1 MNIQHPEQKRWLQQ
15 RMEPEANNWPLD
27 REVRTRIL
35 EGLIGA
41 EEFEHFLHARFV
53 GQKRFSLQGAETAI
67 AILDELLDRAAEHN
81 VHEVVMG
88 MAHRGRLTV
97 LANVVGK
104 PLGQVFSEFEGN
116 VDPTSTQGSG
126 DVKYHLGASG
136 VRRSESGKEIVVS
149 VAPNPS
155 HLEAVDPVV
164 EGIVRPKQDRLG
176 DTERARVIPL
186 LIHGDAAFAGQGVVA
201 ETLNLSQLDGYST
214 GGTIH
219 LIINNQIGFTTL
231 PDEARSTPYSTDVAR
246 MVQAPIFHVNGDD
259 PEAAIR
265 VAQIAF
271 DYRQEFKK
279 DVVIDMFC
287 YRRWGHNEA
296 DDPSYTQPLL
306 YKKIK
311 DHPSVATLYGE
322 RLARDGVVTAAEVAA
337 IRKRETQR
345 LSDAFDSVQQNAEHF
360 EVQELSAV
368 PEEEIAIIP
377 HAPNVDEETIERVVR
392 GVTSFADNFHLHPK
406 LHGFIEKRK
415 EALEKGGPIDWAFG
429 ETLAFGTLVLEGT
442 PVRLS
447 GQDSGRGTFSQRHLC
462 FYDAETGRKYIPLQH
477 LAPNQARFD
486 VFDSSLSEFAVLGFE
501 FGYSVADPLTLVMWE
516 AQFGDFANGA
526 QIMIDQFI
534 ASAEA
539 KWGQPSGLV
548 LLLPHGY
555 EGQGPEHSSARI
567 ERFLVLAAEGN
578 IQVANCS
585 TPAQYFHLL
594 RRQMRGGTDRRGMR
608 KPLIVFTPK
617 RMLRHPRATCTF
629 ADLTGGF
636 REVLDDTAS
645 LDTGRVG
652 RVVFCTG
659 QVFYDLTA
667 ARAEQKVD
675 NVAIVRIEQLYPFA
689 ETLVKDILLRYP
701 LTAEMVWAQ
710 EEPRNMGAWRFMAE
724 QFRPLLDPTRRELR
738 YVGRPESASP
748 ATGSL
753 KRHQEEQAEIARE
766 ALTLGAVSKA
776 RKVRVIARRK
786 VK

>member
-1 MNIQHPEQKRWLQQ
+1 
-15 RMEPEANNWPLD
+15 
-27 REVRTRIL
+27 
-35 EGLIGA
+35 
-41 EEFEHFLHARFV
+41 
-53 GQKRFSLQGAETAI
+53 
-67 AILDELLDRAAEHN
+67 
-81 VHEVVMG
+81 
-88 MAHRGRLTV
+88 
-97 LANVVGK
+97 
-104 PLGQVFSEFEGN
+104 
-116 VDPTSTQGSG
+116 
-126 DVKYHLGASG
+126 
-136 VRRSESGKEIVVS
+136 
-149 VAPNPS
+149 
-155 HLEAVDPVV
+155 
-164 EGIVRPKQDRLG
+164 
-176 DTERARVIPL
+176 
-186 LIHGDAAFAGQGVVA
+186 
-201 ETLNLSQLDGYST
+201 
-214 GGTIH
+214 
-219 LIINNQIGFTTL
+219 
-231 PDEARSTPYSTDVAR
+231 
-246 MVQAPIFHVNGDD
+246 
-259 PEAAIR
+259 
-265 VAQIAF
+265 
-271 DYRQEFKK
+271 
-279 DVVIDMFC
+279 
-287 YRRWGHNEA
+287 
-296 DDPSYTQPLL
+296 

-322 RLARDGVVTAAEVAA
+322 RLAREDVVTTVEVAA
-337 IRKRETQR
+337 MRKREMQR
-345 LSDAFDSVQQNAEHF
+345 LSDAFEAGQQSAERF
-360 EVQELSAV
+360 EMQELSSV
-368 PEEEIAIIP
+368 PEEEIATIP
-377 HAPNVDEETIERVVR
+377 HAPNVDQETLERVVR
-392 GVTSFADNFHLHPK
+392 GVTTFSENFHLHPK

-594 RRQMRGGTDRRGMR
+594 RRQMRGGADRRGMR
-608 KPLIVFTPK
+608 KPLIIFTPK
-617 RMLRHPRATCTF
+617 RMLRHPRATSTF

-645 LDTGRVG
+645 LDTSRVG

-667 ARAEQKVD
+667 ARDEQQVE

-701 LTAEMVWAQ
+701 LTAEVVWAQ
-710 EEPRNMGAWRFMAE
+710 EEPRNMGAWRFVSE
-724 QFRPLLDPTRRELR
+724 QFRPLIEPTRRELR